1 MKKSLGKKICFI
13 GVALIGFFVLLN
25 IILTYFFMVPFSAYL
40 NERQMKEIVLSIESR
55 NDYSDEKFMEYIES
69 VSDDMNTQVTII
81 DGKKKIICTTRVT
94 DYQKNKLGTA
104 TNNLFDSNFKKIENG
119 KAVTLTRI
127 KGDTNQ
133 INIKLIKKIGDNRYA
148 ILSRSYRS
156 MQNATYS
163 AIMFDAVVGIIL
175 VLIGYVVVSRLS
187 RRIVVPIEK
196 MTVAAEHISNLEFDT
211 KVDIQTED
219 ELGQLGE
226 SINKMS
232 GHLEQNL
239 EMLQNDVEN
248 RKRLVRNLS
257 HEIKSPVAV
266 IMGYADR
273 LKSVISKNPEKALQ
287 YCEIISDE
295 SGRVDM
301 LVKEMLDL
309 SKLEQQTS
317 ELNIESFTA
326 GQLFQSLHK
335 RFDEENSEKNIQYV
349 EEYDREDWLWADY
362 LLLERAVYNLIS
374 NAVFHGNTD
383 KMLIRIRGEKKQDY
397 YEIRVY
403 NSGSFIPDEELS
415 SIWEAFNKVDKVRT
429 RGKQGSGV
437 GLSIV
442 KEVVEAHK
450 GYYSVQNMEDGVEFC
465 IAIKCIKNLLNETD

>member
-1 MKKSLGKKICFI
+1 MKKSLGKKLCFI
-13 GVALIGFFVLLN
+13 GVVLIGLFVLLN
-25 IILTYFFMVPFSAYL
+25 IILTYFFMIPFSTYL
-40 NERQMKEIVLSIESR
+40 NKRQMEEIVISIENR
-55 NDYSDEKFMEYIES
+55 EDYSDETFIEYIEQINE
-69 VSDDMNTQVTII
+69 DWATQITVV
-81 DGKKKIICTTRVT
+81 DEEKNIICTTKVS
-94 DYQKNKLGTA
+94 DYKRNKLGAITSE
-104 TNNLFDSNFKKIENG
+104 LFDSNFSKLQNG
-119 KAVTLTRI
+119 KSATLT
-127 KGDTNQ
+127 KSKKNTN
-133 INIKLIKKIGDNRYA
+133 KVDVKVIKKIADNRYA

-156 MQNATYS
+156 LQNATYS
-163 AIMFDAVVGIIL
+163 AIIFDALVGIVL
-175 VLIGYVVVSRLS
+175 VLIGYVVVFRMS

-196 MTVAAEHISNLEFDT
+196 MTVTAEHISNLEFDT

-219 ELGQLGE
+219 ELGQLGK

-257 HEIKSPVAV
+257 HEIKSPIAV

-309 SKLEQQTS
+309 SKLEQQTN
-317 ELNIESFTA
+317 ELSIESFTA
-326 GQLFQSLHK
+326 EQLFQSLHK
-335 RFDEENSEKNIQYV
+335 RFNEESSERNIQYV
-349 EEYDREDWLWADY
+349 EEYDREDRLQADY
-362 LLLERAVYNLIS
+362 LLLERAVYNLIN
-374 NAVFHGNTD
+374 NAFSHGNLD
-383 KMLIRIRGEKKQDY
+383 KMLIRVKGERKQDY

-403 NSGSFIPDEELS
+403 NSGSFIPEEELS
-415 SIWEAFNKVDKVRT
+415 SIWEVFNKVDKVRT

-450 GYYSVQNMEDGVEFC
+450 GYYSVQNIEDGVEFC
-465 IAIKCIKNLLNETD
+465 IAVKCIKNLLNETD

>member
-1 MKKSLGKKICFI
+1 M
-13 GVALIGFFVLLN
+13 
-25 IILTYFFMVPFSAYL
+25 
-40 NERQMKEIVLSIESR
+40 
-55 NDYSDEKFMEYIES
+55 
-69 VSDDMNTQVTII
+69 
-81 DGKKKIICTTRVT
+81 
-94 DYQKNKLGTA
+94 
-104 TNNLFDSNFKKIENG
+104 
-119 KAVTLTRI
+119 
-127 KGDTNQ
+127 
-133 INIKLIKKIGDNRYA
+133 
-148 ILSRSYRS
+148 
-156 MQNATYS
+156 
-163 AIMFDAVVGIIL
+163 
-175 VLIGYVVVSRLS
+175 IGYVVVSRLS

-219 ELGQLGE
+219 ELGQLGQ

-349 EEYDREDWLWADY
+349 EEYDREDRLWADY

>member
-1 MKKSLGKKICFI
+1 MKKSLGKKLCFI
-13 GVALIGFFVLLN
+13 GVTLISLFVVLN
-25 IILTYFFMVPFSAYL
+25 IILTYFFMVPFSVYL
-40 NERQMKEIVLSIESR
+40 NGKQMEKIVLSIESR
-55 NDYSDEKFMEYIES
+55 NDYSDEDFMEYIES
-69 VSDDMNTQVTII
+69 VSDDMNTQITIV

-94 DYQKNKLGTA
+94 DYQKNKLSTV
-104 TNNLFDSNFKKIENG
+104 TSEMFDSNFKKIEKG
-119 KAVTLTRI
+119 KAVTLT
-127 KGDTNQ
+127 KNKEDTNQ
-133 INIKLIKKIGDNRYA
+133 INIKLIKKIADNRYA

-163 AIMFDAVVGIIL
+163 AIMFDALVGIVL
-175 VLIGYVVVSRLS
+175 VLIGYVVVARMS

-219 ELGQLGE
+219 ELGQLGK

-232 GHLEQNL
+232 EHLEQNL

-335 RFDEENSEKNIQYV
+335 RFDEENNEKNIRYV
-349 EEYDREDWLWADY
+349 EEYDREERLQADY

-383 KMLIRIRGEKKQDY
+383 NMLIRIRGEKKQDY
-397 YEIRVY
+397 YEIRIY
-403 NSGSFIPDEELS
+403 NSGSFIPEEELS

-450 GYYSVQNMEDGVEFC
+450 GYYSVQNVEDGVEFC
-465 IAIKCIKNLLNETD
+465 IAVKCIKNLLNETD